1 MIEGAST
8 IIPQQILQLK
18 QIFGIN
24 TTLPNSIALLSSE
37 RIFYVAGF
45 HGVLFNT
52 KEKEKPQSYFPG
64 AEGCRNISS
73 IRVSENKK
81 LMAMGF
87 QSI

>member
-1 MIEGAST
+1 MEGAST
-8 IIPQQILQLK
+8 IIPQQMLQLK

-24 TTLPNSIALLSSE
+24 TILPNSIALLSSE

-64 AEGCRNISS
+64 AEGARSISC

-87 QSI
+87 QAK